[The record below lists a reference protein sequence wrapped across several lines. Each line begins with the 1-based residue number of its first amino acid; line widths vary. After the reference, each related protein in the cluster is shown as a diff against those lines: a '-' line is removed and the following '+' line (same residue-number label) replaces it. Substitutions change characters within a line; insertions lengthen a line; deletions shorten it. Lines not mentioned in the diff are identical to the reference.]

1 MKKMTKS
8 LARELHRNKYIFH
21 TIAKSSKNRRAAIL
35 NNGPDSLFKSIK
47 TLCNCLV
54 DGRIPLTNVHRR
66 RLRPHVQ
73 LIREISAL
81 PVTGIKDN
89 VVMRGDGIGSFL
101 KSLLPIVG
109 PILTALI

>member
-1 MKKMTKS
+1 MKKMAKS

-21 TIAKSSKNRRAAIL
+21 TISKSSKKRRAEIL
-35 NNGPDSLFKSIK
+35 NNAPLSLFKNIK
-47 TLCNCLV
+47 TLCKCLV

-66 RLRPHVQ
+66 RLRPHVS
-73 LIREISAL
+73 LIREISAM

-89 VVMRGDGIGSFL
+89 VVMRGDGIGSFK
-101 KSLLPIVG
+101 KSLLPIIA

>member
-1 MKKMTKS
+1 MTKMTKS

-21 TIAKSSKNRRAAIL
+21 TIAKSPSKRRLEIL
-35 NNGPDSLFKSIK
+35 NNGPPSLFKNIK
-47 TLCNCLV
+47 TLCRCLV
-54 DGRIPLTNVHRR
+54 DGRIPLKNSHRR
-66 RLRPHVQ
+66 RLIPHKQ

-81 PVTGIKDN
+81 PLNGIKDN

-101 KSLLPIVG
+101 KTILPIVA